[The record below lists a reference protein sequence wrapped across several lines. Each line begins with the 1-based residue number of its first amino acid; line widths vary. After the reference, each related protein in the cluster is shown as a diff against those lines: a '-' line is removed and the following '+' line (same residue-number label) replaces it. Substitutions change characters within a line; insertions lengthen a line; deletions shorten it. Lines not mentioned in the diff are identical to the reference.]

1 MTRGKTILVLGGG
14 IGGSVAAIRLRKL
27 LPREHRVVLVE
38 RESTH
43 VFEPSFLWLM
53 IGARRASQIS
63 RPMTALAK
71 RGIELVQGTI
81 EHIDPVRRI
90 VRVDGKE
97 LAADYLVIALGA
109 DLAPEAI
116 PGLAQA
122 GHNFYTLSGAQSLR
136 EARLNVRS
144 GRIAVLVS
152 AMPFK
157 CPGAPNEA
165 AMLLEHDC
173 RKRGVRDQVEID
185 LYTAEPGPM
194 PVAGPAVSNALR
206 QMIEAKGIGYH
217 PNHAVTAVDP
227 VQRRMSFANGASAQF
242 DLLAY
247 VPPHRAPQA
256 VRNAGMCGES
266 GWVPVDR
273 ATLATKFPGV
283 FAIGDVTGIVLTSI
297 GKPLP
302 KAGVFAHYEAE
313 VVADNIARELTGKG
327 AERRFTGDGACFL
340 ETGDGRAAY
349 GSGNFYADPAPQIRL
364 RTPSALLHLVK
375 VAAEKWWLY
384 RWSWRNREQASG
396 IECDCAGDT
405 SSRIPKG

>member
-1 MTRGKTILVLGGG
+1 MAHGKTVLVLGGG
-14 IGGSVAAIRLRKL
+14 IGGMVAAVRLRQT

-43 VFEPSFLWLM
+43 VFAPSFLWVM
-53 IGARRASQIS
+53 VGQRNADRIS
-63 RPMTALAK
+63 RPMAGLAK

-81 EHIDPVRRI
+81 ERIDPAKRT

-97 LAADYLVIALGA
+97 LAGDYVIIALGA
-109 DLAPEAI
+109 ELAPEAI
-116 PGLAQA
+116 PGLSEA
-122 GHNFYTLSGAQSLR
+122 GHNFYALSGAASLR
-136 EARLNVRS
+136 DARLKVRS
-144 GRIAVLVS
+144 GRIVVLVS

-165 AMLLEHDC
+165 AMLLEYDC
-173 RKRGVRDQVEID
+173 RKRGIRDQVTID

-206 QMIEAKGIGYH
+206 QMMEAKGIGYH

-227 VQRRMSFANGASAQF
+227 AQRRISFANGATAEF

-247 VPPHRAPQA
+247 IPPHRAPQV
-256 VRNAGMCGES
+256 VRDAGLCGES

-273 ATLATKFPGV
+273 GTMETKFPAV
-283 FAIGDVTGIVLTSI
+283 FAIGDVAGIMLTSI

-302 KAGVFAHYEAE
+302 KAGVFAHNEAE
-313 VVADNIARELTGKG
+313 VVAHNIARAILGKG
-327 AERRFTGDGACFL
+327 EEQRFTGDGECFL
-340 ETGDGRAAY
+340 ETGDGRAAF

-364 RTPSALLHLVK
+364 KEPSMILHLGK
-375 VAAEKWWLY
+375 VAYEKFWLH
-384 RWSWRNREQASG
+384 RWF
-396 IECDCAGDT
+396 
-405 SSRIPKG
+405 